1 MDAGRGEKMIA
12 KEVKLPDI
20 SYDLSEKALAKASI
34 ENCYARTPLKHGW
47 PQAEGYE
54 GEDAAWCLTNVAY
67 APCNPIFNINMKAE
81 SADNFLD
88 SIIAK
93 ARKRKV
99 NLHCLITPDTK
110 PADMGKYL
118 TSHGFTYSGE
128 GPCMAIDLQ
137 NIEERNNAPPGFR
150 IMEIRD
156 YTGLRKW
163 CQIDLLGFGLPPY
176 VEPSIVEWLATE
188 LNLKQ
193 PFKLFLGL
201 LDGKPVATSMYY
213 LGAGVAGVYNV
224 STLPEARNKGIGL
237 AMTQRPLLEAKK
249 LGYRIGVLQSSKLG
263 LPVYQKMGFKEYGI
277 ISGYW
282 WIYELNKGDGNGSQI

>member
-1 MDAGRGEKMIA
+1 MITR
-12 KEVKLPDI
+12 EVKLPEI
-20 SYDLSEKALAKASI
+20 SYDLSEKALAKASV
-34 ENCYARTPLKHGW
+34 ENCYARTPLKHEW

-81 SADNFLD
+81 SVGGFLEN
-88 SIIAK
+88 IIAK
-93 ARKRKV
+93 ARKRRV
-99 NLHCLITPDTK
+99 SMQCLVTPDTR
-110 PADMGKYL
+110 PAGIGKYL
-118 TSHGFTYSGE
+118 AAHGFTYSGE

-137 NIEERNNAPPGFR
+137 NMNEQNKAPTGFR

-156 YTGLRKW
+156 YAGLRKW
-163 CQIDLLGFGLPPY
+163 CQIDTLGFGRPQHT
-176 VEPSIVEWLATE
+176 EPSVVEWLATE

-224 STLPEARNKGIGL
+224 STLPESRTKGIGS
-237 AMTQRPLLEAKK
+237 AMTQRPLLEARK
-249 LGYRIGVLQSSKLG
+249 LGYRIGVLQSSEMG
-263 LPVYQKMGFKEYGI
+263 LTVYKRMGFKEYGRL
-277 ISGYW
+277 SGYR
-282 WIYELNKGDGNGSQI
+282 WIYEQNKGDGNG